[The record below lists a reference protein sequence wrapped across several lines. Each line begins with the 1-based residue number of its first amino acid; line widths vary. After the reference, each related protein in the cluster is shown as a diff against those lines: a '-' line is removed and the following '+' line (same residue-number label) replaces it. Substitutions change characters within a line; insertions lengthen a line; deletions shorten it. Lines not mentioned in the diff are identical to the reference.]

1 MGKPKDSKKEK
12 KVKSSKTEKVVKVE
26 KTEDKDDAEFDYD
39 SLLCRANEI
48 AFPMASKDLTKKVL
62 KITKKAAK
70 SKQVRRGVK
79 EVAKAL
85 RKNESGIVIIAG
97 DISPLDVICHVPI
110 MCEEKNIPYC
120 YVPSKEQLGAAGNTK
135 RPTSCVLVKTHADYE
150 SAYNKL
156 NTEVGALEVPNVA

>member
-1 MGKPKDSKKEK
+1 MGKSKESKKDSKKDSK
-12 KVKSSKTEKVVKVE
+12 KVKVE
-26 KTEDKDDAEFDYD
+26 KDDDAEFDYE

-48 AFPMASKDLTKKVL
+48 AFPMASKKLTKKIL
-62 KITKKAAK
+62 KTTKKAAK

-85 RKNESGIVIIAG
+85 RKNESGFVIIAG
-97 DISPLDVICHVPI
+97 DISPLDVIAHLPI

-150 SAYNKL
+150 SAFGEV
-156 NTEVGALEVPNVA
+156 NTEMAALEVPNMA